1 MQMNSKTKAI
11 LISVGGS
18 PQPIVVSLNEQK
30 PEYICFFTS
39 EATKDSTEKDVL
51 PNLSFKPRHWDWIIT
66 SNAERLSECYREIVT
81 KLPDILKKWNIKGS
95 ELVVDYTGGTK
106 TMSVAIVLATI
117 ENSSVYSYVGG
128 VERSKG
134 GVGIVVNGKEKILLL
149 DNPWNEI
156 ALMDQ
161 KKACIL
167 FNKAR
172 YASASEVFSKIEEK
186 VSENYKPF
194 FKALKIMSDGYDFWD
209 RFRHEDARNR
219 LYTCRDVLKTYSIHN
234 KKLEKI
240 IAILLQN
247 INFLEKLK
255 DNKEL
260 LHYDLIAN
268 ARRRAEFENKYDD
281 AVARLYR
288 SMEAIAHYQLKSCHD
303 INSSDVSEKLLPDN
317 LKEKYILKYRDTKDK
332 KIKLGLYASYEL
344 LKELNDHLGK
354 SFFDSYDKQIRSLL
368 DIRNQ
373 SILAHG
379 NNPVSIETYQR
390 LIEIILKFSGINQKD
405 LPEVPVLE
413 L

>member
-1 MQMNSKTKAI
+1 MNSKTKAI
-11 LISVGGS
+11 LVSVGGS
-18 PQPIVVSLNEQK
+18 PQPMVVSLNEQK

-66 SNAERLSECYREIVT
+66 SNAEGLSECYREIVT

-134 GVGIVVNGKEKILLL
+134 GVGIVVNGKERILLL

-161 KKACIL
+161 RKACIL

-172 YASASEVFSKIEEK
+172 YASASEVFAEIEEK
-186 VSENYKPF
+186 VSGNHKPL
-194 FKALKIMSDGYDFWD
+194 FKALKILSSGYDLWD
-209 RFRHEDARNR
+209 RFKHTDARNR
-219 LYTCRDVLKTYSIHN
+219 LYSSKDILTTYSVKDKKGEGLVVKLLKNIH
-234 KKLEKI
+234 
-240 IAILLQN
+240 
-247 INFLEKLK
+247 FLDELK
-255 DNKEL
+255 DNEEL
-260 LHYDLIAN
+260 LYYDLISN
-268 ARRRAEFENKYDD
+268 ARRRAELECKYDD

-288 SMEAIAHYQLKSCHD
+288 AIEAMAQFTLKTSHCVD
-303 INSSDVSEKLLPDN
+303 SSNVNEN
-317 LKEKYILKYRDTKDK
+317 LIPIEVKEEFVLKYRDNKDN
-332 KIKLGLYASYEL
+332 KIKLGLYVSYDL
-344 LKELNDHLGK
+344 LKRLDDPLGK
-354 SFFDSYDKQIRSLL
+354 SFFEFYEKEIRGLL
-368 DIRNQ
+368 DIRNN

-379 NNPVSIETYQR
+379 FRSVSSETYKK
-390 LIEIILKFSGINQKD
+390 LMDVILKFSGIKRED
-405 LPEVPVLE
+405 LPEFPLLE
-413 L
+413 T

>member
-1 MQMNSKTKAI
+1 MPQTNPRAI

-18 PQPIVVSLNEQK
+18 PQPIIKSLNEQK

-39 EATKDSTEKDVL
+39 GATKDSTEKDVL
-51 PNLSFKPRHWDWIIT
+51 LNLSFKPRHWDWIIT
-66 SNAERLSECYREIVT
+66 PNAEGLSDCYREIAT
-81 KLPDILKKWNIKGS
+81 KLPDILKKWNIKEN
-95 ELVVDYTGGTK
+95 ELIVDYTGGTK
-106 TMSVAIVLATI
+106 TMSVAITLATI
-117 ENSSVYSYVGG
+117 EQSSVYSYVGG

-167 FNKAR
+167 FTKAR
-172 YASASEVFSKIEEK
+172 YASSSEVFAGIEEK

-194 FKALKIMSDGYDFWD
+194 FKALKTMSDGYDLWD
-209 RFRHEDARNR
+209 RFKHEDARNR

-234 KKLEKI
+234 KKLERI
-240 IAILLQN
+240 VATLLQN
-247 INFLEKLK
+247 ILFLDKLK

-260 LHYDLIAN
+260 LYYDLIAN

-288 SMEAIAHYQLKSCHD
+288 AIEAMAQFKLKLTHGID
-303 INSSDVSEKLLPDN
+303 SSNVNKDLIPIDVREEFVS
-317 LKEKYILKYRDTKDK
+317 KYRDNKDN
-332 KIKLGLYASYEL
+332 KIKLGLYVSYDL
-344 LKELNDHLGK
+344 LNRLDNPLGK
-354 SFFDSYDKQIRSLL
+354 SFFEFYEKEIRGLL
-368 DIRNQ
+368 DIRNS

-379 NNPVSIETYQR
+379 YRSVSQDTYEK
-390 LIEIILKFSGINQKD
+390 LLEVILKFSGIRRED
-405 LPEVPVLE
+405 LPEFPVLE